1 VVPYRPSIYLFTHK
15 VIAMTKIYV
24 AMGLTLLFLFANTS
38 FAQAP
43 HHKAHHRHH
52 HHRHHVKH

>member
-1 VVPYRPSIYLFTHK
+1 
-15 VIAMTKIYV
+15 MTKIYMAAAVTMMLLV
-24 AMGLTLLFLFANTS
+24 ANVS

-43 HHKAHHRHH
+43 HHKAHRHHH